1 MRSRWVSGQRVG
13 GDALVRRI
21 DLGGEGK
28 MREHRAAATTAGILY
43 FTGTVAGVLSVVVS
57 APLRDARDPLAYA
70 VEHSG
75 AMVTTGLLVL
85 VMGLSLA
92 FVPVVLFRVLRPI
105 NEVLAIG
112 YLIVRGAIETTCYVV
127 VVIGWLL
134 LVPIGE
140 ALAAG
145 EGTASP
151 AGVRVGNLVIDAD
164 GANAVLALV
173 FCLGAAMFYVLLY
186 RSRIVPRW
194 ISAWGLV
201 AIPFYV
207 ADYLLLMYGVFD
219 MNAPAQVLMYLP
231 LAVQEM
237 VLAVWMIARG
247 FRPAVVSAPS
257 ERVSRRPLEAEA
269 RLTIGS
275 SE

>member
-1 MRSRWVSGQRVG
+1 MRRLG
-13 GDALVRRI
+13 
-21 DLGGEGK
+21 LGGEDS
-28 MREHRAAATTAGILY
+28 MREHRATATTAGILY

-75 AMVTTGLLVL
+75 AVVTTGLLVL

-92 FVPVVLFRVLRPI
+92 FIPVVLFQVLRPI
-105 NEVLAIG
+105 DEVLAIG
-112 YLIVRGAIETTCYVV
+112 YMIVRGAIETTCYVV
-127 VVIGWLL
+127 LAIGWLL

-140 ALAAG
+140 AMAAG

-164 GANAVLALV
+164 AANGVLALV
-173 FCLGAAMFYVLLY
+173 FCLSAAMFYVLLY

-194 ISAWGLV
+194 ISAWGLA

-247 FRPAVVSAPS
+247 FRPAAASTTS
-257 ERVSRRPLEAEA
+257 ERFVSHRPVDAQA
-269 RLTIGS
+269 RLTLGS
-275 SE
+275 SG

>member
-1 MRSRWVSGQRVG
+1 
-13 GDALVRRI
+13 
-21 DLGGEGK
+21 
-28 MREHRAAATTAGILY
+28 
-43 FTGTVAGVLSVVVS
+43 
-57 APLRDARDPLAYA
+57 
-70 VEHSG
+70 
-75 AMVTTGLLVL
+75 
-85 VMGLSLA
+85 
-92 FVPVVLFRVLRPI
+92 
-105 NEVLAIG
+105 
-112 YLIVRGAIETTCYVV
+112 VRGAIETTGYVV
-127 VVIGWLL
+127 LAIGWLL

-164 GANAVLALV
+164 AANGMLALV
-173 FCLGAAMFYVLLY
+173 FCLSAAMFYVLLY

-194 ISAWGLV
+194 ISAWGLA

-237 VLAVWMIARG
+237 VLAVWLIARG
-247 FRPAVVSAPS
+247 FRPAAVSTTS
-257 ERVSRRPLEAEA
+257 ERSVSHRPVDAQA
-269 RLTIGS
+269 RLTLGS
-275 SE
+275 SG